1 MNLSESQGAAMSMLR
16 DGPVALGAG
25 QKRTMLALERLG
37 LVRYCATP
45 ELWKLT
51 AAGRV
56 WINNDDA
63 ERATSAYA
71 EIACAAA
78 ERKELRRWRDEP

>member
-45 ELWKLT
+45 ERKT
-51 AAGRV
+51 
-56 WINNDDA
+56 INN
-63 ERATSAYA
+63 EKYN
-71 EIACAAA
+71 E
-78 ERKELRRWRDEP
+78 